1 MSVIQLTLFLLSL
14 LFGIILIG
22 LLLKDYQNGVIG
34 FSEGS
39 LSNSVSLGQNSN
51 VPFLEEFQSQS
62 QSQSELA
69 THTSHLQEDPEKW
82 YSSGDNITRR
92 SQSSS
97 TLYSYLH
104 PKPENDVNDDSC
116 NSSNGLTCSSCGSM
130 NCNGS
135 SCPMIGKQS
144 WRTYR
149 ETPMNRHQDTEIE
162 ELREVLKNTI
172 DELHREKV
180 LPPGTT
186 KGCAKPPIVAPN
198 GMVISSP
205 ECRPPGWL
213 RFIEKR
219 NQGLLLDDDELI
231 NQ

>member
-22 LLLKDYQNGVIG
+22 LLLRDYQNGVIG

-39 LSNSVSLGQNSN
+39 LSNSVSLGQDSN
-51 VPFLEEFQSQS
+51 VPFLEGFQSQ
-62 QSQSELA
+62 LP

-82 YSSGDNITRR
+82 YSSGDNITHR

-97 TLYSYLH
+97 TLYSFLH
-104 PKPENDVNDDSC
+104 PEPENDDSC
-116 NSSNGLTCSSCGSM
+116 NSYGGLTCSSCGSM
-130 NCNGS
+130 NCNSS
-135 SCPMIGKQS
+135 SCPMIGRQS
-144 WRTYR
+144 WRTYH
-149 ETPMNRHQDTEIE
+149 ETPMNRHQDREIE
-162 ELREVLKNTI
+162 ELREVLKDTI
-172 DELHREKV
+172 DELHHEEV
-180 LPPGTT
+180 LPPGTI

-198 GMVISSP
+198 GMVMASP

-213 RFIEKR
+213 RFMEKR
-219 NQGLLLDDDELI
+219 NQGLLDDDNELI